1 MVCTYLKL
9 IMWCKYL
16 LQIAKNTRIQYKAS
30 RNANIWWKLE
40 IWVVSID
47 YTDVISSFK
56 FAILLLRTI
65 SELDA
70 STIDSWKQ
78 TIFYY
83 PILNEWE
90 VMKRKFLS
98 LLANTPNIIYNI
110 TSYKASIVVS
120 YCIIFFLVT
129 CPFLLLQNVT
139 KYVRQL
145 SNGLH

>member
-1 MVCTYLKL
+1 M
-9 IMWCKYL
+9 
-16 LQIAKNTRIQYKAS
+16 QKNTIIQSKAA

-47 YTDVISSFK
+47 YTDFFFK
-56 FAILLLRTI
+56 FQIIRI
-65 SELDA
+65 WQNINELDA

>member
-1 MVCTYLKL
+1 M
-9 IMWCKYL
+9 
-16 LQIAKNTRIQYKAS
+16 QKNTIIQYKAA
-30 RNANIWWKLE
+30 RNANIWWKSE

-47 YTDVISSFK
+47 YTAFISSFK
-56 FAILLLRTI
+56 FAILIRI
-65 SELDA
+65 WQNINELDA

-83 PILNEWE
+83 PILNKWE

-110 TSYKASIVVS
+110 TSYKDSIVVS
-120 YCIIFFLVT
+120 FCIIFFLVT